1 MEVDPDLVA
10 RAIGRKLKA
19 ARKAKGMTQEQLAK
33 QVGISTRRLGDIE
46 RGVARNLQLKTL
58 VAVINALDLTENVKR
73 LLDEPIEKQDYTAET
88 AFQAA
93 FKQMKGESR

>member
-58 VAVINALDLTENVKR
+58 VAVINALDSSDFLGG
-73 LLDEPIEKQDYTAET
+73 LLNEQVEKQDYTAED

-93 FKQMKGESR
+93 LKQMKGKA

>member
-58 VAVINALDLTENVKR
+58 VAVINALDSSDFLGSLFNEQV
-73 LLDEPIEKQDYTAET
+73 EKQDYTAED

-93 FKQMKGESR
+93 LKKMKGEGR

>member
-1 MEVDPDLVA
+1 M
-10 RAIGRKLKA
+10 RGGRV
-19 ARKAKGMTQEQLAK
+19 LAK

-58 VAVINALDLTENVKR
+58 VAVINALDSSDFLGS
-73 LLDEPIEKQDYTAET
+73 LLNEQVEKQDYTAET

-93 FKQMKGESR
+93 LKQMKGKA